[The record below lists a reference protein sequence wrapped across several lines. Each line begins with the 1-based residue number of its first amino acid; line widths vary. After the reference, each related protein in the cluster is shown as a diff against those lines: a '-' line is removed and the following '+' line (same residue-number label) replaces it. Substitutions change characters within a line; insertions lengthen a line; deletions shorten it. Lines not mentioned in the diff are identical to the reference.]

1 MELMTWK
8 PSPNNPG
15 CVVIDKMITYE
26 EFTAALISHLKSAQ
40 MDDETKVYDWLDYVS
55 PEKSEYDGRKEQPK
69 IPVFRW
75 LYASCVPG
83 SSEGYYFHI
92 EVMPAQRGSS
102 PENIVIAKTLNTD
115 KATVMAIMNAINEFI
130 YDALLNY

>member
-55 PEKSEYDGRKEQPK
+55 PEKSEYDRRKQQPR
-69 IPVFRW
+69 IPEFNL
-75 LYASCVPG
+75 LYAFCVPG
-83 SSEGYYFHI
+83 GSEGYYYHI
-92 EVMPAQRGSS
+92 EVVATDFTRK
-102 PENIVIAKTLNTD
+102 NIVIAKTLCTN
-115 KATVMAIMNAINEFI
+115 KKTVGCIMNAINEFI